1 MKEYKW
7 IDLCIKDKIQY
18 IVAVVLVVSGIVMA
32 FLSFFLNQY
41 DIATGTLIYIAQCF
55 ITAGGI
61 FGISIY
67 FKSKLGEFKSDT
79 MKLVEDIVERI
90 TSKDDTDTGEKV

>member
-55 ITAGGI
+55 ITVGGI

>member
-79 MKLVEDIVERI
+79 MKLVENIVERI

>member
-79 MKLVEDIVERI
+79 MKLV
-90 TSKDDTDTGEKV
+90 